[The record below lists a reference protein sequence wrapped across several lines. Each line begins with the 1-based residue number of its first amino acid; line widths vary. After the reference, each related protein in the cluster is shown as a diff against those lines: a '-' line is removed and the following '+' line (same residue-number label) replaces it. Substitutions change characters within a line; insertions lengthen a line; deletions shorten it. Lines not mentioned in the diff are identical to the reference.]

1 LTWPFFIAPLI
12 ASEGFLAATA
22 KSAAAEEEAAKAIQA
37 GAAPQAA
44 NDDSPASDPPKTSA
58 EDETTKGPSASSES
72 HAAQSDPTV
81 LLTPPHEDAPK
92 PSTAPSEPVAAARG
106 GGGGGGG
113 GGGEHAGSRYQG
125 PHTSIDDSSVNSL
138 SADSNLGSNQ
148 MPGGSALESV
158 QNVLGDSISPSIIG
172 SASMLGT
179 GGSLSNYVVDAIRP
193 VEAVVQPV
201 LTAETDTVGTL
212 NDVVGTIAP
221 LEAAVQP
228 VLTTVTDTVGTL
240 TNDVVGTIA
249 PVEAAVQPVLM
260 AVTDTVGTLTN
271 DVVGTIAPVEAAVQ
285 PLLTIVTDTVDTL
298 TNDVVGA
305 IRPVDT
311 MAVGTDAAL
320 PVVGDVFSLDG
331 PIITGVIDPAHMGS
345 LTGEVQ
351 SPVPDLFAGL
361 AADTTGSA
369 APTVL
374 DPIVAAGSSSTTHAQ
389 ATAGMVVDG
398 VNSVLAPPPGGDTDS
413 SSHGDTSSVATH
425 HIGSAG
431 SVSGTGAP
439 VLPDVGD
446 VLQVAAPDTTSDS
459 TDHAVASA
467 APVVVMADPL
477 VAAMAGAASQS
488 TTSSQTA
495 ASDSAGPHTFGSS
508 APALHIA
515 EPAPATGN
523 GTTADMAQPGNVA
536 SDAFANV
543 ESVADATESVLASAG
558 VSLSNHAI
566 DLLQPAVPDTG
577 EAPGPAE
584 TLLALATA
592 ADAPIEVSGSATAA
606 ANIVTDISNAAAA
619 VDGIAGDVI
628 ALNDVQLPPVNPLFT
643 GTHYTDY
650 GVTLSSEIAVP
661 PQHAVSAADAASAQ
675 DTLVPVIAD
684 VQQHAPPPP
693 DIVDTTHLIDHLGIR
708 EAIL

>member
-1 LTWPFFIAPLI
+1 
-12 ASEGFLAATA
+12 
-22 KSAAAEEEAAKAIQA
+22 
-37 GAAPQAA
+37 
-44 NDDSPASDPPKTSA
+44 
-58 EDETTKGPSASSES
+58 
-72 HAAQSDPTV
+72 V
-81 LLTPPHEDAPK
+81 
-92 PSTAPSEPVAAARG
+92 
-106 GGGGGGG
+106 
-113 GGGEHAGSRYQG
+113 
-125 PHTSIDDSSVNSL
+125 
-138 SADSNLGSNQ
+138 
-148 MPGGSALESV
+148 
-158 QNVLGDSISPSIIG
+158 
-172 SASMLGT
+172 
-179 GGSLSNYVVDAIRP
+179 
-193 VEAVVQPV
+193 
-201 LTAETDTVGTL
+201 TDTVGTL
-212 NDVVGTIAP
+212 TNDVIGTSAP

-249 PVEAAVQPVLM
+249 PVEAAVQPVLMAVTDTVGTLTNDVVGTIAPLEAAAQPVLM

-619 VDGIAGDVI
+619 VDAIAGDVI